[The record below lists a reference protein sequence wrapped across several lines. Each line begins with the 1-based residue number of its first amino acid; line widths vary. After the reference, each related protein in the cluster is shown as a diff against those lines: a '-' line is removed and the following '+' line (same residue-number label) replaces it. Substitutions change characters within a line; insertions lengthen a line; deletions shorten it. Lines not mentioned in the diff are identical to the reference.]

1 MTVRNLPWLSMRR
14 RSRTCQRVNPLLLI
28 ALAFSFS
35 GCRQNDHSG
44 WSASFSCCAE
54 AGFAV
59 TLFERSVLQPFLH
72 RCGSAGD
79 PELVIRRNEKA
90 NELHVM
96 LAEKPFGGVVIK
108 ESEVRCVEGVD
119 GPWVM
124 TSKGD
129 VLTRIADTAR
139 PLRFCPLK
147 VKERHPED
155 DWFQLLQVVAG
166 GDNEP
171 ENGPHL
177 PALGYCFSVDPSA
190 SLFSGFESGPCPRG
204 GALSG
209 VTLGFLNGNVYED
222 RDSYIGGEALGY
234 CGGQPVLARW
244 GNEGRP
250 VEDGLELLFVGFGHE
265 GGVPLRVAKVIQV
278 RHPLLQRPVELVDLD
293 PVCRRLLIVKP
304 KREESRAAWYVINI
318 ATGESRRV
326 FEGAADG
333 LFLSE
338 SWIKARSRKKPGDEE
353 DWTGP
358 LNSAAHPASDDH

>member
-1 MTVRNLPWLSMRR
+1 MRVRYLPWLSVIRG
-14 RSRTCQRVNPLLLI
+14 SRECQRMNSLLFI

-35 GCRQNDHSG
+35 GCRQSDHSR
-44 WSASFSCCAE
+44 WTASFSCCAE

-59 TLFERSVLQPFLH
+59 ALFERSVLQPFLH
-72 RCGSAGD
+72 RCGIAGH

-90 NELHVM
+90 NELHII
-96 LAEKPFGGVVIK
+96 LAKAPFGGVVIK

-129 VLTRIADTAR
+129 VLTRVADTAR

-147 VKERHPED
+147 VKGREPED
-155 DWFQLLQVVAG
+155 DWFQLLEVVAG
-166 GDNEP
+166 RDNEA
-171 ENGPHL
+171 ENAAHV

-190 SLFSGFESGPCPRG
+190 SLFSGFESRPCPRG

-209 VTLGFLNGNVYED
+209 VTLGFLNGNVYEN
-222 RDSYIGGEALGY
+222 RDPYIGGEALGY

-244 GNEGRP
+244 RNDGYP
-250 VEDGLELLFVGFGHE
+250 VDDSLELLFVEFAHE
-265 GGVPLRVAKVIQV
+265 GAVPLRLAKAIPV
-278 RHPLLQRPVELVDLD
+278 RHPLLRRPVELVDLD
-293 PVCRRLLIVKP
+293 PVCFRLLIAKP
-304 KREESRAAWYVINI
+304 KREQSRAAWYVINI

-326 FEGAADG
+326 FEGAAEG

-338 SWIKARSRKKPGDEE
+338 SWIKARTDKRPGE
-353 DWTGP
+353 
-358 LNSAAHPASDDH
+358 